1 MANMPT
7 TPQSSDPFGLK
18 VLQAKEKLSHA
29 RSIFKKEAHPMTYS
43 LGRAVGDLVGI
54 LDIPPKL
61 FECGKTFRPLS
72 PRRSSDSEIFTGVWS
87 IHQDWKFYNAEG
99 GTRRGLW
106 SRNVAF
112 RDGALQGY
120 QARSGML
127 ATLGNTVS
135 ANEVIQIDDSSSDS
149 ESSDQEGR
157 TLLEVESLVQNTQ
170 AATQSLQHFDLDT
183 RQWMTQEEDLSSD
196 FLAEL
201 KDLADA
207 VNVNSPR
214 IDGDE
219 IIDNVVANGHEMD
232 IDMVIEGG
240 LGVPSSDSP
249 KDLENIHQ
257 LCKDLLAMH
266 GETNSS
272 NPAAKELE
280 YDFSWT
286 GM

>member
-1 MANMPT
+1 MANMPI
-7 TPQSSDPFGLK
+7 TPQSNDPFGLK
-18 VLQAKEKLSHA
+18 VLQAEEKLSYA
-29 RSIFKKEAHPMTYS
+29 RSVFKKEAHPMTYS

-54 LDIPPKL
+54 LRIPPKL

-72 PRRSSDSEIFTGVWS
+72 PRTSSDSEIFTGVWS
-87 IHQDWKFYNAEG
+87 IYQDWKFYNAEG

-106 SRNVAF
+106 SSNAAF

-127 ATLGNTVS
+127 ATLSNTVS
-135 ANEVIQIDDSSSDS
+135 AKEIIQIDDSSSDS

-157 TLLEVESLVQNTQ
+157 TLLEVKNWVQETQ
-170 AATQSLQHFDLDT
+170 AAAQSLQHFDLDT
-183 RQWMTQEEDLSSD
+183 RRWMIQEEDLSED

-201 KDLADA
+201 KDMADA
-207 VNVNSPR
+207 VNVNSPG

-219 IIDNVVANGHEMD
+219 MIDNMVANGDEMD
-232 IDMVIEGG
+232 IDTVIEGG
-240 LGVPSSDSP
+240 LSVPSSDSP

-257 LCKDLLAMH
+257 LCKDLLGMH
-266 GETNSS
+266 GEANSS
-272 NPAAKELE
+272 RLAAKELE